1 MLGRMETEA
10 EVLRLFETVELWLEH
25 LGAYPSRSPPPGL
38 CHLCGWCIRGAG
50 ERCARC
56 GGHFHDHC
64 VRSYGGCPLPSCMGP
79 RGIADGLVR
88 YATMATGWDPSTV
101 SAPGAEHFSA
111 P

>member
-1 MLGRMETEA
+1 M
-10 EVLRLFETVELWLEH
+10 LRLFEAVEPWLEH

-38 CHLCGWCIRGAG
+38 CHLCGWCIHGAG

-56 GGHFHDHC
+56 GGHLHAHC

-79 RGIADGLVR
+79 SGIADGLVR
-88 YATMATGWDPSTV
+88 HATMTTGWDPATV
-101 SAPGAEHFSA
+101 SAPGPEHFSA